1 MSNRFIDIR
10 VIGGRAAQK
19 KLNRLENRMQT
30 KVVREAT
37 KRALKPVLL
46 TALRK
51 APTGDS
57 GLTKKYLKIA
67 TFRGKSAGA
76 VVQTGTARQMGV
88 SQSGYYYPAALEY
101 GTREVAG
108 IAWLRSSLKERR
120 TQALSILKAELK
132 KILRK
137 GL

>member
-1 MSNRFIDIR
+1 LSNRFIDIR
-10 VIGGRAAQK
+10 VIGGRAAQR
-19 KLNRLENRMQT
+19 KLNKLENRMQT

-51 APTGDS
+51 APYDEGT
-57 GLTKKYLKIA
+57 TKKYLKIA

-88 SQSGYYYPAALEY
+88 SQAGYYYPAAHEY
-101 GTREVAG
+101 GTREVPG
-108 IAWLRSSLKERR
+108 TAWLRSSLKERR
-120 TQALSILKAELK
+120 SQALSILKAELK